1 GPLPSAPVGVLARL
15 DAFGLPG
22 HLRIVRR
29 IRRVAEAV
37 VALVAVGQL
46 EQALQGERLVVD
58 GRVHV
63 AQLGEPGGHRRDGEV
78 AGVDVGQ
85 FVPGHGRRDRGVR
98 GGADAVGRRDRPV
111 AGVLV
116 VVDEDLFAAL
126 LLPPPGG
133 DLGGGAALHLAPER
147 EGGAADLRERPARL
161 DADVDVH
168 AGLAGRLDV
177 AGAAHLLQHL
187 AGGAER
193 DADGVAETGAGLRI

>member
-1 GPLPSAPVGVLARL
+1 
-15 DAFGLPG
+15 
-22 HLRIVRR
+22 
-29 IRRVAEAV
+29 
-37 VALVAVGQL
+37 
-46 EQALQGERLVVD
+46 
-58 GRVHV
+58 
-63 AQLGEPGGHRRDGEV
+63 
-78 AGVDVGQ
+78 
-85 FVPGHGRRDRGVR
+85 
-98 GGADAVGRRDRPV
+98 
-111 AGVLV
+111 
-116 VVDEDLFAAL
+116 DLFAAL

-193 DADGVAETGAGLRI
+193 DADGVAETGAGLRVEVDAKLVGMVDVVPADGPRVERERAEVRGPGDHGGLGGADLVGGAAAGERDPDGPHPVGRALGDALLV